1 MVLVAINPPRTV
13 IPLKTIIADKHSEET
28 HPPEDCKM
36 PFYKFHFILYH
47 FQQSTTS
54 GHPSTSTPINSS
66 IIGSLNSQP
75 FQDILQ
81 LQRQSIL
88 QPSVLSTVNHFTTS
102 FNFNANQFFNH
113 RFSHSQPLH
122 DILQLQRQSILQ
134 SSVLS
139 QSTTSRHPS
148 TSTPINSSII
158 GSLTVNHFT
167 TSFNTNQFF

>member
-1 MVLVAINPPRTV
+1 MVLVAINSPRTV

-88 QPSVLSTVNHFTTS
+88 Q
-102 FNFNANQFFNH
+102 
-113 RFSHSQPLH
+113 
-122 DILQLQRQSILQ
+122 

-158 GSLTVNHFT
+158 GSLTV
-167 TSFNTNQFF
+167 

>member
-1 MVLVAINPPRTV
+1 MVLVAINSPRTV

-88 QPSVLSTVNHFTTS
+88 QSSVLSTVNHFTTSFNFNANQFFNHRFSQQSTISGHPSTSTPINSSIIGSLTVNNFTTS

-122 DILQLQRQSILQ
+122 DILQ
-134 SSVLS
+134 
-139 QSTTSRHPS
+139 H
-148 TSTPINSSII
+148 
-158 GSLTVNHFT
+158 
-167 TSFNTNQFF
+167 